1 MNVFQW
7 VLVIVFATLLLA
19 SGRATLRGTIHRAQG
34 VLWSLLWL
42 VAIMASIYP
51 NLTSRV
57 ARQVG
62 IDRGASLVLYCVAVA
77 GMVGFWMIY
86 IRLRR
91 VRREVTLL
99 VRHIA
104 LLEADREIGG
114 GAQSG
119 AAALHG
125 KLGGARPAKADE

>member
-7 VLVIVFATLLLA
+7 ALVVVFAVLLIA
-19 SGRATLRGTIHRAQG
+19 SGRATLRGSINRAAG
-34 VLWSLLWL
+34 VMWSLLWI
-42 VAIMASIYP
+42 VAMFASIYP

-57 ARQVG
+57 ARSVG
-62 IDRGASLVLYCVAVA
+62 IDRGASLVLYCAAVA

-104 LLEADREIGG
+104 MLEADR
-114 GAQSG
+114 QSSES
-119 AAALHG
+119 ASNEPPRS
-125 KLGGARPAKADE
+125 LGSP